1 MNRLDGKIAIVTG
14 GASGIGRA
22 TARMFREAGAR
33 LVVADVADGQAVAAE
48 LDGTFILCDVTDP
61 DAVNEMF
68 ARVKSDLGR
77 VDILFNNAGIERHG
91 PLVDVTPED
100 HRRVM
105 DIDLNGVFF
114 CLQAAIRSMS
124 DNEGPMRGSI
134 INTASVAGLVGC
146 PGLSSYNAAKGA
158 VVMLTKNAALEVGNL
173 GIRVNAVCPGIIRT
187 PMASAFDPTGSD
199 GGMDLIEA
207 FAERAH
213 PLGRMGEP
221 EDVAK
226 LVTFLASDDAS
237 FISGAAI
244 PIDGA
249 MTAGFPASAE
259 VTGG

>member
-14 GASGIGRA
+14 GASGIGLA
-22 TARMFREAGAR
+22 TARYFREAGAR
-33 LVVADVADGQAVAAE
+33 VVLADIADGGAAAAE
-48 LDGTFILCDVTDP
+48 LDGTFVPCDVVDP
-61 DAVNEMF
+61 EAVDSLFE
-68 ARVKSDLGR
+68 RVAKDLGR
-77 VDILFNNAGIERHG
+77 VDILFNNAGIESHG
-91 PLVDVTPED
+91 SIVDITPED

-105 DIDLNGVFF
+105 DVDLNGVFF
-114 CLQAAIRSMS
+114 CLQAAIRTMS
-124 DNEGPMRGSI
+124 KNEGPMRGSI

-158 VVMLTKNAALEVGNL
+158 VVLVTKNAALEAAAS

-187 PMASAFDPTGSD
+187 PMAAGFDPLGEQLSV
-199 GGMDLIEA
+199 IEE
-207 FAERAH
+207 FAAKAH

-237 FISGAAI
+237 FITGAAI

-249 MTAGFPASAE
+249 MTAGFPPSAQ
-259 VTGG
+259 VLGDI